1 MTQPGIAM
9 RLLPFSLLLVC
20 AFSAAEER
28 PLRFSV
34 IESWAMPLIKVEN
47 GEATGGIIFDLQT
60 RLAQKVGRRAQM
72 MVLPRKRV
80 QAMLVRGE
88 IDVRCYVNPAWMT
101 ESHHQYIWSVPFM
114 NQRDVLVGRTQRA
127 VALEDLHG
135 ELMGTV
141 LGYVYPKLQPRFDSH
156 DLQRDDARTQEL
168 ALLKL
173 EAGRNNYAVSS
184 ELTLNWF
191 NRGQPA
197 GLKLQ
202 PLEEL
207 SSDVA
212 SCIVRDEPDV
222 PTMALLRALV
232 QMSNDGEFE
241 KILSSYR

>member
-1 MTQPGIAM
+1 MTQPGTAM
-9 RLLPFSLLLVC
+9 RFLPFALLLIC
-20 AFSAAEER
+20 AYSAAEER

-47 GEATGGIIFDLQT
+47 GEATGGIVYDLQM
-60 RLAQKVGRRAQM
+60 RLAQKVGRRAEM

-88 IDVRCYVNPAWMT
+88 IDVRCYVNPTWLT

-114 NQRDVLVGRTQRA
+114 TQRDVLVARTQRA
-127 VALEDLHG
+127 VTLENLHG
-135 ELMGTV
+135 ELVGTV
-141 LGYVYPKLQPRFDSH
+141 LGYIYPKLQPRFDNH

-168 ALLKL
+168 ALMKL

-191 NRGQPA
+191 NHNQPA
-197 GLKLQ
+197 DLKLQ

-207 SSDVA
+207 SSDLA

-222 PTMALLRALV
+222 PTMQLLRALV

-241 KILSSYR
+241 QILAKYR